1 MCIYFSLSSNG
12 LKLFLS
18 ISFSTRYLA
27 HFFFRCWLDFFQSES
42 VLCSVPELALY
53 ITGMH
58 SLRKDNL
65 SPALQGDL
73 RELGSECSHHAVPK
87 QYNCHTEE
95 HVLTHAFPYVF
106 QSKGHR
112 SLKWGHLMPSEGL
125 SYVKNWNIHLSTWGG
140 FSLQTPYAHNL
151 GQLVYVL
158 LLCQKRSKR
167 KKHLLSLMSIRDL
180 PLWPV

>member
-1 MCIYFSLSSNG
+1 MSIYMFFLFQMFETFSFYLFFYEVLSS
-12 LKLFLS
+12 LFLQVLAWL
-18 ISFSTRYLA
+18 FSVRICAMLSA
-27 HFFFRCWLDFFQSES
+27 
-42 VLCSVPELALY
+42 ELALY
-53 ITGMH
+53 ITGMR

-95 HVLTHAFPYVF
+95 HILTHAFPYVF

-125 SYVKNWNIHLSTWGG
+125 SYVKNWNINLSTWWG
-140 FSLQTPYAHNL
+140 FSLQTP
-151 GQLVYVL
+151 
-158 LLCQKRSKR
+158 LLCAYTQSRSDSVCS
-167 KKHLLSLMSIRDL
+167 HVM
-180 PLWPV
+180 